1 MNYIKYIETI
11 EEFISIYGEDV
22 TLGELLD
29 ALKEKEK
36 IIGE

>member
-1 MNYIKYIETI
+1 MKYINYIETI

-29 ALKEKEK
+29 ALKEQKE
-36 IIGE
+36 IRGE